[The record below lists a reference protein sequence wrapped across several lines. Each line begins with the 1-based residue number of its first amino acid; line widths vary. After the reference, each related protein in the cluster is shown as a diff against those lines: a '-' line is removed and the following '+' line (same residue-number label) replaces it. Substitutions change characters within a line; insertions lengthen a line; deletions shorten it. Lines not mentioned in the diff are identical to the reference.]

1 MNTFESCCEYLEIP
15 TDLPKCYIRERQH
28 QAAYKLSVCMAA
40 WNKQDEF
47 ESDEKKLLT
56 SKSEGFDDKLITT
69 PLALD
74 SATVG
79 VLISECTD
87 EKMLANAGLSICL
100 VSRKR
105 AVELGETFVETFN
118 ELI

>member
-1 MNTFESCCEYLEIP
+1 
-15 TDLPKCYIRERQH
+15 
-28 QAAYKLSVCMAA
+28 MAA
-40 WNKQDEF
+40 WNKKDGF
-47 ESDEKKLLT
+47 DHDEKKRLT
-56 SKSEGFDDKLITT
+56 NKSEGFAPFFRYSDDKLITT

-74 SATVG
+74 AATVG

-105 AVELGETFVETFN
+105 AVEFAETFIETFN
-118 ELI
+118 ELL